1 LGTTFSLPPTFI
13 RPAGKAG
20 KWRGAAF
27 EWLKTFCGPRP
38 QLEWKMT
45 ENLGGGQWWGKSPSN
60 DPDVDSICSNLAAF
74 FATSTQL
81 ISDRSRKVTKKSE
94 CD

>member
-45 ENLGGGQWWGKSPSN
+45 ENLGGQWWGKSPSN

>member
-1 LGTTFSLPPTFI
+1 LCLAKQILSFFLLLGTTFSLPPTFI

-45 ENLGGGQWWGKSPSN
+45 ENLGGSGGGKAHPMTQTWTASVVIWQRFSP
-60 DPDVDSICSNLAAF
+60 L
-74 FATSTQL
+74 Q
-81 ISDRSRKVTKKSE
+81 RS
-94 CD
+94 